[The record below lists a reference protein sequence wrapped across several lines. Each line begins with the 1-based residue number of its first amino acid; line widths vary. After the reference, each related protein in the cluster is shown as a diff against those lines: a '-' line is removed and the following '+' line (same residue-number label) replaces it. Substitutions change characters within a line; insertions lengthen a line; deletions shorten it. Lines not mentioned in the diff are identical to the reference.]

1 MLPYSQKDYADIIKL
16 GILRWKNYPGLFD
29 GPNVITRV
37 LIRRHDS
44 QSQKGGVA
52 MEAEVVT
59 AHFESG
65 RRDHHPRNVSNF

>member
-37 LIRRHDS
+37 FIRRRHDS
-44 QSQKGGVA
+44 QSQKVGV

-59 AHFESG
+59 VHFESG
-65 RRDHHPRNVSNF
+65 GRDHHPKNIGNF